1 MIVCDELY
9 FLAKLLRETL
19 CYRCKGLALV
29 RSVLYLSKMRAE
41 NYLSTVCD
49 QLLDGRECC
58 YDTGLICDNA
68 ILKRNIKV
76 ASYKDMLAL
85 CIDVIH
91 CFFIKHWNFLL
102 IIKRGPVLIDRTSI
116 QVLLKTELCKLCEVL
131 NCTNHLA

>member
-1 MIVCDELY
+1 MIICDELY

-19 CYRCKGLALV
+19 CYRCKRLALV

-41 NYLSTVCD
+41 NYLSAVCD

-91 CFFIKHWNFLL
+91 CFFIKHW
-102 IIKRGPVLIDRTSI
+102 
-116 QVLLKTELCKLCEVL
+116 
-131 NCTNHLA
+131 